1 MILMIKGQKPKHFKV
16 IYLMNVLNSVRT
28 ALNTNTS
35 LTTEINTQLEI
46 ARDSIGDMQA
56 AQKLV
61 NQMIGLVPRLV
72 LEKDVAVSFTGGRG
86 ELITVDKDLNDIMW
100 LIALQSTL
108 ETGTVTI
115 LGLTALF
122 AAWAK
127 TEMKAVWSTESLKPI
142 TTRFVTE
149 MIRQGVIA
157 SKMVARE
164 VSEGKIRK
172 VYILTEAT
180 ALEVSDMVEELR
192 AAVPMKCKPLTN
204 QPNAW
209 TDNNN
214 GIHESA
220 MIQLINGSKQKTI
233 APAVLAAVNKLQA
246 VSFVVSPAMMDAA
259 DILLDNLAEY
269 GVTDEDARVYR
280 AVSKCTGTVH
290 FPITMDKRGRMYY
303 RGGLVTP
310 QGTDFCK
317 AAFQFADAVALGET
331 GFDAIAI
338 HTANACGMD
347 KISINDRISWVQSNI
362 DSGAFAAI
370 TDFEDVMQAF
380 PKADTFQATVA
391 ILEINRIL
399 ALDTDPATVT
409 STLVCHQDGTCNGLQ
424 HMAAITGSRE
434 TAVSVNCVASTKDD
448 VPSDIYGIIADCA
461 ATITDGEVQ
470 KLITKY
476 GRNMAKNPVMIVGY
490 GAGEDT
496 VIANTEA
503 FLAKK
508 GEDVLH
514 GSLIGKAYMEA
525 LNQNASAVKSF
536 TSAITRRMEMA
547 MEAGLTSAQWVTADG
562 FVCDIEYTNIEDFRV
577 RAGGFNAVK
586 VGAVGKLDEIKTR
599 GAMAPNLIHSV
610 DATHL
615 RMVVNS
621 LNHDLVTVHDSIG
634 SHAGNFFTTASA
646 IREQFV
652 AVHEFDIMTEVC
664 DKLAVKPVK
673 FVAKRRA
680 GGYNA
685 SEALNSTYIF
695 S

>member
-1 MILMIKGQKPKHFKV
+1 
-16 IYLMNVLNSVRT
+16 MNVLNSVRT
-28 ALNTNTS
+28 ALNTNNS
-35 LTTEINTQLEI
+35 LTAEINTQLEI
-46 ARDSIGDMQA
+46 ARDAIGNQQA

-61 NQMIGLVPRLV
+61 NQMISLVPRLV
-72 LEKDVAVSFTGGRG
+72 LEKDVTVSFTDARG
-86 ELITVDKDLNDIMW
+86 EVVAVDKDLNDIMW

-108 ETGTVTI
+108 ESGTVMLTS
-115 LGLTALF
+115 LVGLYAS
-122 AAWAK
+122 WAK
-127 TEMKAVWSTESLKPI
+127 AEMNATWTYEAVAPI
-142 TTRFVTE
+142 AKRFITE
-149 MIRQGVIA
+149 MINQNVIS

-164 VSEGKIRK
+164 VTAGKIRK
-172 VYILTEAT
+172 VHVLTDAM
-180 ALEVSDMVEELR
+180 ALEVNDMVDELR
-192 AAVPMKCKPLTN
+192 AAAPMKCKPLTN

-214 GIHESA
+214 GIHEDA
-220 MIQLINGSKQKTI
+220 MVQLINGSKQKTI
-233 APAVLAAVNKLQA
+233 APAVLSAVNKLQE
-246 VSFVVSPAMMDAA
+246 VSFVVSPDMMDAA
-259 DILLDNLAEY
+259 DILLDNMSEY
-269 GVTDEDARVYR
+269 GVTEEDARVYR
-280 AVSKCTGTVH
+280 AITKCTGTVH
-290 FPITMDKRGRMYY
+290 FPITLDKRGRMYY

-317 AAFQFADAVALGET
+317 AAFQFKDAVALGER
-331 GFDAIAI
+331 GFEAIAI
-338 HTANACGMD
+338 HTANVCGMD
-347 KISINDRISWVQSNI
+347 KVSINDRISWVQSNI

-434 TAVSVNCVASTKDD
+434 TAESVNCVASTQND

-461 ATITDGEVQ
+461 AAITEGEVRD
-470 KLITKY
+470 LINKY
-476 GRNMAKNPVMIVGY
+476 GRKMAKNPVMIVGY
-490 GAGEDT
+490 GASEGT
-496 VIANTEA
+496 VVANTVEFLNKNSEDGKHGEA
-503 FLAKK
+503 
-508 GEDVLH
+508 
-514 GSLIGKAYMEA
+514 IGKAYMAA
-525 LNQNASAVKSF
+525 LDTNASAVKSF
-536 TSAITRRMEMA
+536 TSAITRRMDMA
-547 MEAGLTSAQWVTADG
+547 INHGLTSVEWITADG
-562 FVCDIEYTNIEDFRV
+562 FVCQIEYTDIEDFRV
-577 RAGGFNAVK
+577 RAGAFNCVK
-586 VGAVGKLDEIKTR
+586 AGAVGVLDEVKTVY
-599 GAMAPNLIHSV
+599 AMAPNLIHSV

-621 LNHDLVTVHDSIG
+621 LDHDLVTVHDSIG

-664 DKLAVKPVK
+664 NKLNVKPVQ
-673 FVAKRRA
+673 FIAKRRA
-680 GGYNA
+680 SGYKA